1 MTSEFTRVH
10 PNYSV
15 LAILLVGI
23 LGVFVTIGITR
34 LSFGMVVPL
43 LQQNPEITSTVIG
56 FIGTANF
63 IGYFIG
69 ALLAHMFNQRYA
81 LRPLIFAVFAVEA
94 VFMLIMSIV
103 DSYLLLALCFA
114 LVGVASAIGY
124 MSIMSYVAHTIA
136 PSLKGRALG
145 AAISGNSVGIIISG
159 LSVYGLGSLG
169 EYSFSSNYWVFIV
182 CMCVSIIIIMLR
194 IIPTQSVHNPAT
206 TALSTRAII
215 TSRNFIK
222 MASIY
227 LLFGISYT
235 LFLTYFVSHIIEKFT
250 IDIQISSYFWLVLG
264 GISLASGPL
273 FGLIADKY
281 STYTALAI
289 TYVLLAISAMSIV
302 IGTEQYVIVLS
313 ALLFGIAV
321 WSTPSL
327 MFLLS
332 TTYFGKANTTKA
344 TALVTV
350 AFGLGQIIGPITG
363 GAMYDIFAGYDLAFT
378 FVGML
383 CILCAGMSVVFNRQ
397 LKYATRA
404 K

>member
-1 MTSEFTRVH
+1 MTSEFNQTH
-10 PNYSV
+10 PNCSV
-15 LAILLVGI
+15 LAILTVGI

-43 LQQNPEITSTVIG
+43 LQQNPQITSTIIG

-63 IGYFIG
+63 IGYFAG
-69 ALLAHMFNQRYA
+69 ALLAHTFNQRYA
-81 LRPLIFAVFAVEA
+81 LRPLIFTVFALEA
-94 VFMLIMSIV
+94 ALMLVMSMV

-124 MSIMSYVAHTIA
+124 MSIMSYVAHTIH
-136 PSLKGRALG
+136 PTLKGRALG
-145 AAISGNSVGIIISG
+145 VAISGNSVGIIISG

-169 EYSFSSNYWVFIV
+169 EYSFSSNYWVFIM
-182 CMCVSIIIIMLR
+182 CMCVSIIIIILH
-194 IIPTQSVHNPAT
+194 IVPTQHTQPT
-206 TALSTRAII
+206 THTALSTLSII

-250 IDIQISSYFWLVLG
+250 IDIQISSYFWLILG

-273 FGLIADKY
+273 FGWIADKY
-281 STYTALAI
+281 STYSALAI
-289 TYVLLAISAMSIV
+289 TYVLLGVSAMSIV
-302 IGTEQYVIVLS
+302 VGTEQFVIILS
-313 ALLFGIAV
+313 AFLFGIAV

-363 GAMYDIFAGYDLAFT
+363 GVMYDIFGGYDLAFS
-378 FVGML
+378 FIGVL
-383 CILCAGMSVVFNRQ
+383 CMFCAVMSMIFNYQ
-397 LKYATRA
+397 LKYTS
-404 K
+404 